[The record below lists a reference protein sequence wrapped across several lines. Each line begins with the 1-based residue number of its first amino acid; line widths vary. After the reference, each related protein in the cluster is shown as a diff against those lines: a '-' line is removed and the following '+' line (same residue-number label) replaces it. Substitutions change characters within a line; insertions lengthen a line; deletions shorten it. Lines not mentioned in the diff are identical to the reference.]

1 MKKDYS
7 RGFTLIELLVVI
19 AIIGI
24 LSAVVLTSLGTARG
38 KARVASVQQT
48 LHGLQAGGNIC
59 LGETAGTV
67 AMPTETQNGGGAA
80 LCTGNTATYVSLP
93 TGWIYCDT
101 TAAAAGANAA
111 GNCGT
116 DVSSTTA
123 TTAFTIT
130 AQSFADQMQISCS
143 ESTCT
148 TVADAD

>member
-67 AMPTETQNGGGAA
+67 AMPTGDNNTQSAL
-80 LCTGNTATYVSLP
+80 LCTGNTAAYVTLP
-93 TGWIYCDT
+93 SGWIYCNNAT
-101 TAAAAGANAA
+101 TEADGT
-111 GNCGT
+111 GGCGQ

-123 TTAFTIT
+123 GVSFTIT
-130 AQSFADQMQISCS
+130 AQSFADAMKVSCT

-148 TVADAD
+148 TAANTN